1 MYPKVDTK
9 VVNHTSYE
17 WRLNIFSLTLLHSKF
32 ITLLK
37 MKTKRI
43 IAALMTF
50 LLLAG
55 INLAEAQTLSKKER
69 KALKKEIK
77 TYKKNPE
84 KWVRMQKKHKKEV
97 VNLSDEIIAL
107 KAKLTEMENLRTERE
122 RLASELALLK
132 AKYTSLESSMPS
144 TKLPAGTVYQV
155 QMGYYEYLDLVS
167 FNEKL
172 KTIKAEDVNGKKR
185 YVIGHFVN
193 LMDAVQFSNDIK
205 TLGIDD
211 AFVSQYKNGTRIM
224 DFDAMKAIGN

>member
-1 MYPKVDTK
+1 M
-9 VVNHTSYE
+9 
-17 WRLNIFSLTLLHSKF
+17 R
-32 ITLLK
+32 
-37 MKTKRI
+37 MKKI
-43 IAALMTF
+43 IAVLMTF
-50 LLLAG
+50 LLIAG

-97 VNLSDEIIAL
+97 LNLNDAVIDL
-107 KAKLTEMENLRTERE
+107 KAKLVEMDKLRAEKE
-122 RLASELALLK
+122 ELASKLMVLQ
-132 AKYTSLESSMPS
+132 AKYASLESSMPS
-144 TKLPAGTVYQV
+144 TKLPMGTVYQV
-155 QMGYYEYLDLVS
+155 QMGYYEYLNLAS

-172 KTIKAEDVNGKKR
+172 KTIKAEDVDGKKR

-193 LMDAVQFSNDIK
+193 LMDAVQFRNDIK